1 MKFQPSNNILEST
14 KTFALHSLPFS
25 SRQFL
30 NQRHR
35 LSHQQID
42 GLLNEQYS
50 NQHIDEKYGQLF
62 QVSEFIKLSDE
73 FRKASIPF
81 IPLKGPILSY
91 RLHNDP
97 SYRYSNDLDFLVSAN
112 TIENAILILKN
123 NGYEPHYFSWPNN
136 AKKKRRLIKLSN
148 QILFVN
154 PKNQINIEI
163 HWKLFSYEFTDSGVL
178 SEVLKSNKSQ
188 IQFKKR
194 NIQIFS
200 NELELLYLIIHGGL
214 HSWFRLKWLVD
225 VKDFIEKIPFDAE
238 KFIQLTEK
246 LSASRMVSL
255 CNAVLSEYFPECQ
268 LLPCKTSPDTT
279 NRLKYT
285 ISSIEEEYMY
295 YEKLFLERT
304 KFYSF
309 LIKCFPGFRYK
320 LSVIGV
326 IFYSKYLSIF
336 GFQKT

>member
-1 MKFQPSNNILEST
+1 M
-14 KTFALHSLPFS
+14 HSHPFS

-42 GLLNEQYS
+42 ALLNEQYS
-50 NQHIDEKYGQLF
+50 KKHLVEKYGQLF

-123 NGYEPHYFSWPNN
+123 NGYEPHHFPWPNN
-136 AKKKRRLIKLSN
+136 SKKKRRLIKLSN

-163 HWKLFSYEFTDSGVL
+163 HWKLFKTEITHSQVL
-178 SEVLKSNKSQ
+178 SDVLKSNEDQ
-188 IQFKKR
+188 IKFKDR
-194 NIQIFS
+194 NFQVFS

-225 VKDFIEKIPFDAE
+225 VKDFIEMIPFDAE
-238 KFIQLTEK
+238 KFMQLTEE
-246 LSASRMVSL
+246 LNASRMVSL
-255 CNAVLSEYFPECQ
+255 CNAVLSKYFPECQ
-268 LLPCKTSPDTT
+268 LLPCEPSPGTKR
-279 NRLKYT
+279 RLKFTTLQVEDNVYYNK
-285 ISSIEEEYMY
+285 SFIERLKTYW
-295 YEKLFLERT
+295 FQ
-304 KFYSF
+304 
-309 LIKCFPGFRYK
+309 IKCFPGIKFK
-320 LSVIGV
+320 LSVLGV
-326 IFYSKYLSIF
+326 IFYGKYL
-336 GFQKT
+336 KTFEFHRTSY